1 MASKF
6 FKNIFGI
13 GKPKKP
19 KGFKTPKPRP
29 KPKPKPKKKA
39 QAGAQS
45 KKGGSTRQIKGFKD
59 LTRGEKVALG
69 VGAAGSGALTGLKL
83 KQGKDAG
90 AKESAQPP
98 KKGPASIPKKKPK
111 PSKKLPDAR
120 DKAKTRAQLKP
131 GRFVKTKFGFLK
143 DKTVKKVK
151 RLSK

>member
-59 LTRGEKVALG
+59 LTKGEKVALG
-69 VGAAGSGALTGLKL
+69 VGAAGSGALL
-83 KQGKDAG
+83 
-90 AKESAQPP
+90 
-98 KKGPASIPKKKPK
+98 
-111 PSKKLPDAR
+111 
-120 DKAKTRAQLKP
+120 
-131 GRFVKTKFGFLK
+131 
-143 DKTVKKVK
+143 
-151 RLSK
+151 